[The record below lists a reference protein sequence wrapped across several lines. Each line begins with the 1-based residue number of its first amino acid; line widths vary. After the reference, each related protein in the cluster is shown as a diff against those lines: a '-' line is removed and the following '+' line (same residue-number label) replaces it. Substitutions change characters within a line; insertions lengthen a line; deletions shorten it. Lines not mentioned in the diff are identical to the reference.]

1 MANGLEMPR
10 RFDAV
15 GLIESAYASVPD
27 AEWLQGVVDV
37 TKGLDYGLGVAAFRI
52 DLGPPSARKF
62 QVTGFAASVP
72 IEIPQRNLLGS
83 IPTIPAPIL
92 ERWLLSHPMATLGST
107 RAALL
112 GEPFGELWRMWS
124 RHNFGIDDTL
134 VILGMSPDGTG
145 TVISIP
151 MTKRRR
157 MPPRTLSLLA
167 RAAAHLASANRL
179 RAVLNGKSWTPD
191 DPVTDGVL
199 DSSGRIHHLADAA
212 KNGDTRSLLCQA
224 VRQSEKARGPLRKT
238 DPEEATR
245 LWKGLVDGRWSLVD
259 HVDHDNKRFILV
271 RRNEPNIKDPKALA
285 PRERHVAALAVHG
298 FSNKHIAYQLG
309 ISPTTVSSHLTAA
322 LRKLKLASRRELVQ
336 TFGAE
341 R

>member
-1 MANGLEMPR
+1 
-10 RFDAV
+10 
-15 GLIESAYASVPD
+15 
-27 AEWLQGVVDV
+27 
-37 TKGLDYGLGVAAFRI
+37 
-52 DLGPPSARKF
+52 
-62 QVTGFAASVP
+62 
-72 IEIPQRNLLGS
+72 
-83 IPTIPAPIL
+83 
-92 ERWLLSHPMATLGST
+92 MATLGST

-112 GEPFGELWRMWS
+112 GEPFAELWRIWS
-124 RHNFGIDDTL
+124 RHNFGFDDTL
-134 VILGMSPDGTG
+134 AILGMSPDGTG

-157 MPPRTLSLLA
+157 VPPRTLSLLA

-179 RAVLNGKSWTPD
+179 RAVLGGKPWTPD
-191 DPVTDGVL
+191 DPTTDAVL

-212 KNGDTRSLLCQA
+212 KQGDTRGLLCQA
-224 VRQSEKARGPLRKT
+224 VRLSEKARGPLRRT
-238 DPEEATR
+238 DPDEATR

-322 LRKLKLASRRELVQ
+322 LRKLNLASRRELVQ